1 MKRPKKKIAIVVSSL
16 GRGGAQKAS
25 ANLSVLM
32 NQLNCDVH
40 IISLLNK
47 IDFKYAGKLLNLG
60 KLKDIDNSI
69 FGKFKRF
76 LIFYNYLK
84 KEKFD
89 FIIDS
94 RSRPLFSKE
103 YLIKI
108 LLYYNQKVI
117 YIVHSY
123 FLKNYIPTNKYF
135 ASLLYAKAYKI
146 VTVSEEIK
154 NLINSKYKLERLQ
167 TIHNCVVDSTTI
179 MPSKQLQKLPRKFIL
194 FFGRINDKV
203 KNISLLIE
211 SYALSKLVN
220 KDIHLVV
227 LGDGPDTNKLK
238 QKAQLLNIET
248 KVVFSPFQA
257 DPTPIIKN
265 ALYSVLTSRYEG
277 FGMVLIESLALG
289 VPVVSVDC
297 KSGPR
302 EIIMSEFN
310 GLLVE
315 NHNPI
320 ALANAFDRMVED
332 EKLYLNCCKNASM
345 SVERFSVSNIS
356 EAWKAILIGE

>member
-135 ASLLYAKAYKI
+135 ASLL
-146 VTVSEEIK
+146 
-154 NLINSKYKLERLQ
+154 
-167 TIHNCVVDSTTI
+167 
-179 MPSKQLQKLPRKFIL
+179 
-194 FFGRINDKV
+194 
-203 KNISLLIE
+203 
-211 SYALSKLVN
+211 
-220 KDIHLVV
+220 
-227 LGDGPDTNKLK
+227 
-238 QKAQLLNIET
+238 
-248 KVVFSPFQA
+248 
-257 DPTPIIKN
+257 
-265 ALYSVLTSRYEG
+265 
-277 FGMVLIESLALG
+277 
-289 VPVVSVDC
+289 
-297 KSGPR
+297 
-302 EIIMSEFN
+302 
-310 GLLVE
+310 
-315 NHNPI
+315 
-320 ALANAFDRMVED
+320 
-332 EKLYLNCCKNASM
+332 
-345 SVERFSVSNIS
+345 
-356 EAWKAILIGE
+356 